1 MLFLVL
7 SEPRPER
14 PSEVAH
20 HRQAFWAWLAPQQ
33 QAGSVRGAWARVPR
47 GMAVVFDVPSNEVLH
62 ARLTE
67 WAEMIPPL
75 RDSSADRS
83 GGRAGRAES
92 GPLNPDPTSC

>member
-47 GMAVVFDVPSNEVLH
+47 GMAVIFDVPSNEVLH

-67 WAEMIPPL
+67 WAEMIPARFEIHPL
-75 RDSSADRS
+75 IDPAAAQAALTAASSSS
-83 GGRAGRAES
+83 GKG
-92 GPLNPDPTSC
+92 